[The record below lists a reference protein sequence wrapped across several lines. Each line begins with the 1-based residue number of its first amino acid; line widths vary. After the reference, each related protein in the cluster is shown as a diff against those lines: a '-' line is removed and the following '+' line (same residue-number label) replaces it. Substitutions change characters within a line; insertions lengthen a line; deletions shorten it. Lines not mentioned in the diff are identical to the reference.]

1 MCLMSLC
8 KETRIS
14 AKLACALSWYKAI
27 MLCLK
32 YHVYIICIY
41 TIHRL
46 QTQLS
51 LLHTDDVWRTG
62 KAPLAAKQRLKGRG
76 APVFTCLVEVLS
88 HDKWRVHTNAAAS
101 VDALLAG
108 RQPDT
113 QLRMYRNGKMVVRFE
128 TASASSGVPLRSDK
142 ACISQPPWLASLG
155 SLASSMQVS

>member
-1 MCLMSLC
+1 MSLC

-14 AKLACALSWYKAI
+14 AKLACALSWHKAI

-41 TIHRL
+41 NIYRL

-51 LLHTDDVWRTG
+51 SLHTDDVWRTG
-62 KAPLAAKQRLKGRG
+62 KAPLAAKQRLKGVARQSSLAWWKYCRMTSG
-76 APVFTCLVEVLS
+76 GCTPMLQLAWMLS
-88 HDKWRVHTNAAAS
+88 WQAGSLTPNSECTGMGKW
-101 VDALLAG
+101 
-108 RQPDT
+108 
-113 QLRMYRNGKMVVRFE
+113 FE

-142 ACISQPPWLASLG
+142 ACISQPSWLASLG